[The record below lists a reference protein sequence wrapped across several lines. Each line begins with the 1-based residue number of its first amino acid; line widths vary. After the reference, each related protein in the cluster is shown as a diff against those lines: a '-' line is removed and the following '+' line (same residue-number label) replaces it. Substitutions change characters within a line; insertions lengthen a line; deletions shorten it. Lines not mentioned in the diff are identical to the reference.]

1 MFVQSE
7 ILLLLSFVIAGLLIG
22 FKKEKIPAMNSV
34 LHAVGAYILSF
45 FLLKYGLDKCFQ
57 SQFYFPEPNTL
68 HTSVGHL
75 TKDILFWSSMGS
87 SSTYNYFMGIIEVIP
102 GLLLLHSRSRAL
114 GAFISIGVMA
124 NVFATNIGFDI
135 SVKLLSAFLLVL
147 SAYVFTP
154 SAPKIINAFLN
165 TKINQH
171 PLPSLRLRTLPKRIV
186 KGSLLALLAIE
197 ILLPYLQFG
206 NTNGRD
212 GKSIA
217 FHGSYDIEV
226 IDGESALI
234 PETTKRI
241 HIHNRGYLI
250 TESVDG
256 KFQDHPITISNQT
269 ILTQNRAIRIDST
282 THQFVLNWIEPNDT
296 VRVKLRPINMKA
308 LPLADD
314 SFHLTVESMLRDME
328 E

>member
-1 MFVQSE
+1 
-7 ILLLLSFVIAGLLIG
+7 
-22 FKKEKIPAMNSV
+22 MNSI
-34 LHAVGAYILSF
+34 LHAAGAYILSF

-57 SQFYFPEPNTL
+57 AQFYFPEPNTL
-68 HTSVGHL
+68 HTPVGHL

-87 SSTYNYFMGIIEVIP
+87 SSTYNYFMGSIEVIP
-102 GLLLLHSRSRAL
+102 GLLLLHPRSRSL

-135 SVKLLSAFLLVL
+135 SVKLLSTYLLIL
-147 SAYVFTP
+147 SIYVFTP

-165 TKINQH
+165 TKFTQT

-186 KGSLLALLAIE
+186 KGSLLVILAVE
-197 ILLPYLQFG
+197 ILLPYPQFG
-206 NTNGRD
+206 KINGRD

-217 FHGSYDIEV
+217 FHGSYDIE
-226 IDGESALI
+226 IINGESQLI

-250 TESVDG
+250 TESMDG
-256 KFQDHPITISNQT
+256 EFQDHPITISNQT
-269 ILTQNRAIRIDST
+269 ILTQNRAIRVDST
-282 THQFVLNWIEPNDT
+282 AHQFVLNWKEPNDT
-296 VRVKLRPINMKA
+296 IQVKLRPINMKA